1 MLVHGAMKQKI
12 TMRFPWEG
20 RSTSRKQA
28 CREPQ
33 LGPGKPFSRGPIS
46 DHNLIPTETSCHLK
60 FISWR
65 RGDVE
70 PGGCMN
76 LHHAWQTYGYLYCYC
91 CSWLMLH

>member
-33 LGPGKPFSRGPIS
+33 LGARETILAGS
-46 DHNLIPTETSCHLK
+46 DQRSQPHTDWNILPS
-60 FISWR
+60 
-65 RGDVE
+65 
-70 PGGCMN
+70 
-76 LHHAWQTYGYLYCYC
+76 
-91 CSWLMLH
+91 